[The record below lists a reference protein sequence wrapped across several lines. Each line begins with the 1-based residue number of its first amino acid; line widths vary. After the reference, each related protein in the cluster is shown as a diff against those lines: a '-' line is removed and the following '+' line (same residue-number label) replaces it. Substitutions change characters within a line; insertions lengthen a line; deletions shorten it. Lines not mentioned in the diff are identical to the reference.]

1 MRNIHHHLDVWNCF
15 LKAHIGYFVPLAKI
29 ADFLR
34 AGVRVKILL
43 AGLYPKNL
51 LHLPQNVSLR
61 LMHLPFADL
70 TLEDV
75 HAFLDNLK
83 APLELI
89 NQRVSYYSYILRA
102 VFTSI
107 GVPID
112 RLEFITGS
120 SYQYSTPYNQD
131 CLKLASLV
139 SERDARKAGSEV
151 VKESDTPPLS
161 GLLYPLLQAL
171 DEQYLG
177 VDFQFGGIDQR
188 KIFTFA
194 ELYLPKL
201 GYAKRIHLMNTM
213 VPGLTGTKMSSSDAK
228 SKIDFLDPPEEVKK
242 KIKDAVCVPG
252 EVEANGVLAF
262 LHAVLLPLADLKRG
276 SSPDQKSPFA
286 TDDAPPGTLFSVP
299 RKREKDVLHY
309 TGYEGLV
316 ADYTCEEPVGSGSFK
331 LFPSDL
337 KLSVTSAIQYL
348 LSGIRE
354 IYEADPKFQEANR
367 LAYPDDFIN
376 TDANKKK
383 KEKKYTPKPDWV
395 LDKERKEK
403 ELSMKG
409 VGEALD
415 QINQTISWDS
425 NMRQRSS
432 QFPWG
437 AVLIL
442 SYQTVSAPRAWY
454 LQSFCSRAYIP
465 LQNLLSGFAGF
476 NVYVHQVVTSTF
488 LFCFVLF
495 RGTPAW
501 LDFEDA
507 LAET

>member
-1 MRNIHHHLDVWNCF
+1 MSSSSESKATQNNLTAIERYELITRNLGEVLGSQDLMKLCEEEGRVITCYWGT
-15 LKAHIGYFVPLAKI
+15 ATTGRPHIGYFVPLAKI

-43 AGLYPKNL
+43 A
-51 LHLPQNVSLR
+51 
-61 LMHLPFADL
+61 
-70 TLEDV
+70 DV

-112 RLEFITGS
+112 RLEFVTGS

-171 DEQYLG
+171 DEEYLK

-201 GYAKRIHLMNTM
+201 GYSKRIHLMNTM
-213 VPGLTGTKMSSSDAK
+213 VPGLTGTKMSSSDSK
-228 SKIDFLDPPEEVKK
+228 SKIDFLDSPEEVKK

-252 EVEANGVLAF
+252 EIEGNGVLAF
-262 LHAVLLPLADLKRG
+262 LNSVLLPLADLKRN
-276 SSPDQKSPFA
+276 SNEDRRSPFA
-286 TDDAPPGTLFSVP
+286 SEDAPIETLFSVP

-309 TGYEGLV
+309 SNYESLIL
-316 ADYTCEEPVGSGSFK
+316 DYKTEEPIGSGSFK

-337 KLSVTSAIQYL
+337 KVSVTSAIQYL
-348 LSGIRE
+348 LKGIRE
-354 IYEADPKFQEANR
+354 IYESDSKFQEANR
-367 LAYPDDFIN
+367 LAYPEDFTN
-376 TDANKKK
+376 PENNKK
-383 KEKKYTPKPDWV
+383 
-395 LDKERKEK
+395 KERKE
-403 ELSMKG
+403 
-409 VGEALD
+409 
-415 QINQTISWDS
+415 ICT
-425 NMRQRSS
+425 
-432 QFPWG
+432 
-437 AVLIL
+437 
-442 SYQTVSAPRAWY
+442 
-454 LQSFCSRAYIP
+454 
-465 LQNLLSGFAGF
+465 
-476 NVYVHQVVTSTF
+476 
-488 LFCFVLF
+488 
-495 RGTPAW
+495 
-501 LDFEDA
+501 
-507 LAET
+507 

>member
-1 MRNIHHHLDVWNCF
+1 MATNSESLSAAERYELITRNLGEVLGSQDL
-15 LKAHIGYFVPLAKI
+15 LKLCQEEGRIITCYWGTKPVRSPCLVTIFPSNRTRLTKTAHIGYFVPLTKI

-34 AGVRVKILL
+34 AGVRVKVLL
-43 AGLYPKNL
+43 A
-51 LHLPQNVSLR
+51 
-61 LMHLPFADL
+61 
-70 TLEDV
+70 DV

-89 NQRVSYYSYILRA
+89 NQRVSYYSHILRA

-120 SYQYSTPYNQD
+120 SYQYSTPYNKD

-151 VKESDTPPLS
+151 VKESDAPPLS

-171 DEQYLG
+171 DEEYLG

-194 ELYLPKL
+194 ELYLPRL

-228 SKIDFLDPPEEVKK
+228 SKIDFLDSPEEVKK

-252 EVEANGVLAF
+252 EINGNGILAF
-262 LHAVLLPLADLKRG
+262 IESVLLPIADLKR
-276 SSPDQKSPFA
+276 SMNADHKSPFVPGE
-286 TDDAPPGTLFSVP
+286 APEGTLFSVV

-309 TGYEGLV
+309 STY
-316 ADYTCEEPVGSGSFK
+316 ADIVRDYQTEEPVGSGSFK

-337 KLSVTSAIQYL
+337 KLAVTAAILSL
-348 LSGIRE
+348 LAPIRE
-354 IYEADPKFQEANR
+354 AYDKDPLFQDANR
-367 LAYPDDFIN
+367 LAYPDDF
-376 TDANKKK
+376 ANSAGDGKKK

-395 LDKERKEK
+395 LEKERQDKQI
-403 ELSMKG
+403 SMKE
-409 VGEALD
+409 VGQANAD
-415 QINQTISWDS
+415 AADPKPTPP
-425 NMRQRSS
+425 SS
-432 QFPWG
+432 
-437 AVLIL
+437 
-442 SYQTVSAPRAWY
+442 
-454 LQSFCSRAYIP
+454 
-465 LQNLLSGFAGF
+465 
-476 NVYVHQVVTSTF
+476 
-488 LFCFVLF
+488 
-495 RGTPAW
+495 
-501 LDFEDA
+501 
-507 LAET
+507 

>member
-1 MRNIHHHLDVWNCF
+1 MASVNATRETLSPTQRYDLITRNLGEVLGSQELMKLCEEDGRIITCYWGT
-15 LKAHIGYFVPLAKI
+15 ATTGRPHIGYFVPLAKI

-43 AGLYPKNL
+43 A
-51 LHLPQNVSLR
+51 
-61 LMHLPFADL
+61 
-70 TLEDV
+70 DV

-89 NQRVSYYSYILRA
+89 KQRVSFYSYILRA

-112 RLEFITGS
+112 RLEFVTGS
-120 SYQYSTPYNQD
+120 SYQYSSPYNQD

-151 VKESDTPPLS
+151 VKESETPPLS

-194 ELYLPKL
+194 ELYLPKI

-262 LHAVLLPLADLKRG
+262 INAVLLPLAELKR
-276 SSPDQKSPFA
+276 SSRSDGKSPFA
-286 TDDAPPGTLFSVP
+286 SEGAPTGTLFSVA
-299 RKREKDVLHY
+299 RKREQDVLHY
-309 TGYEGLV
+309 SNYESLV
-316 ADYTCEEPVGSGSFK
+316 NDYTSEEPVGSGSFK

-337 KLSVTSAIQYL
+337 KVSVTSAIQDL

-354 IYEADPKFQEANR
+354 IYESDLEFQEANK
-367 LAYPDDFIN
+367 LAYPDDFVN
-376 TDANKKK
+376 TDGNKKK

-395 LDKERKEK
+395 IEKEKKQK
-403 ELSMKG
+403 ELSMKS
-409 VGEALD
+409 VGEALE
-415 QINQTISWDS
+415 QNTI
-425 NMRQRSS
+425 
-432 QFPWG
+432 
-437 AVLIL
+437 
-442 SYQTVSAPRAWY
+442 
-454 LQSFCSRAYIP
+454 
-465 LQNLLSGFAGF
+465 
-476 NVYVHQVVTSTF
+476 
-488 LFCFVLF
+488 
-495 RGTPAW
+495 
-501 LDFEDA
+501 
-507 LAET
+507 

>member
-1 MRNIHHHLDVWNCF
+1 MSTISQSNQEQQPPTMLSAKERYELITRNLGEVLGSQEL
-15 LKAHIGYFVPLAKI
+15 LKLCEEEGRIISCYWGTATTGRPHIGYFVPLTKI

-43 AGLYPKNL
+43 A
-51 LHLPQNVSLR
+51 
-61 LMHLPFADL
+61 
-70 TLEDV
+70 DV

-89 NQRVSYYSYILRA
+89 NQRVAYYSHILRA

-112 RLEFITGS
+112 RLEFVTGS

-171 DEQYLG
+171 DEQYLD

-194 ELYLPKL
+194 ELYLPRL
-201 GYAKRIHLMNTM
+201 GYAKRIHLMNKM
-213 VPGLTGTKMSSSDAK
+213 VPGLTGTKMSSSDSK
-228 SKIDFLDPPEEVKK
+228 SKIDFLDSPEDVKK

-252 EVEANGVLAF
+252 EVEGNGLLAF
-262 LHAVLLPLADLKRG
+262 LDSVLFPIADLKQ
-276 SSPDQKSPFA
+276 SMSVNHHSPFA
-286 TDDAPPGTLFSVP
+286 TSDAPEGTLFSIP

-309 TGYEGLV
+309 STYSQVV
-316 ADYTCEEPVGSGSFK
+316 ADYQTEEPPSSGNFK

-337 KLSVTSAIQYL
+337 KLAVTSALQSL
-348 LSGIRE
+348 LAPILD
-354 IYEADPKFQEANR
+354 IYNNDPVFQEANR
-367 LAYPDDFIN
+367 LAYPEDFSSSQS
-376 TDANKKK
+376 KKK

-395 LDKERKEK
+395 LAKERQDKEISLKEVEK
-403 ELSMKG
+403 
-409 VGEALD
+409 A
-415 QINQTISWDS
+415 IDS
-425 NMRQRSS
+425 
-432 QFPWG
+432 
-437 AVLIL
+437 V
-442 SYQTVSAPRAWY
+442 
-454 LQSFCSRAYIP
+454 
-465 LQNLLSGFAGF
+465 
-476 NVYVHQVVTSTF
+476 
-488 LFCFVLF
+488 
-495 RGTPAW
+495 
-501 LDFEDA
+501 
-507 LAET
+507 